1 MEIEVVIT
9 KRFRANALKVH
20 QYLLK
25 KFDAKTATDFLNRL
39 EKRLDFIASNPEAGR
54 ASAKEKNVRSVLLT
68 PHNQIFYRHRKTRI
82 EILCLF
88 DTRHNPEKK
97 PY

>member
-1 MEIEVVIT
+1 MGNEIVIT

-25 KFDAKTATDFLNRL
+25 KFDPKTAADFLNRL
-39 EKRLDFIASNPEAGR
+39 EKRIDFIAANPEAGR
-54 ASAKEKNVRSVLLT
+54 ASAKRKNVRSVLLT
-68 PHNQIFYRHRKTRI
+68 PHNQIFYRYRQAKI

-88 DTRHNPEKK
+88 DMRRNPEKK